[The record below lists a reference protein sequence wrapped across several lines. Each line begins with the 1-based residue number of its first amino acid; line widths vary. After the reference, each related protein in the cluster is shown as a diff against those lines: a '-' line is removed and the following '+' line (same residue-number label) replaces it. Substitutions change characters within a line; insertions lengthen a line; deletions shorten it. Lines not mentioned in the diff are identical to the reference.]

1 MAMTFY
7 YLSGSPFSWKVW
19 LALERKQLAYD
30 LRILSSDAG
39 DLKTA
44 EFTAINP
51 RGKVPAI
58 ADDGFVLYES
68 AAIIEYLE
76 DNYPQSGER
85 LWPHAIRAR
94 ALARRI
100 AGEADSYLYPSVRK
114 LVLELIARREGQ
126 PDAAIIEEAKATLV
140 REFALLERSLSGPFV
155 AGVEPSAADFAHY
168 PLAAIIRRIH
178 VRQPHYKVGD
188 VLANGVREWME
199 QIETLPYFAKTMP
212 PHWRSQ

>member
-44 EFTAINP
+44 EFVAINP

-58 ADDGFVLYES
+58 VDDGFVLYES
-68 AAIIEYLE
+68 AAIIEYLQ
-76 DNYPQSGER
+76 DNYPQSGQP
-85 LWPHAIRAR
+85 LWPHAVRAR

-100 AGEADSYLYPSVRK
+100 AGEADSYIYPSVRK

-126 PDAAIIEEAKATLV
+126 PDAAIIEEAKAALV
-140 REFALLERSLSGPFV
+140 GEFALLERSLLGPFV
-155 AGVEPSAADFAHY
+155 TGSDPSAADFAHY
-168 PLAAIIRRIH
+168 PLAAIIRRIEA
-178 VRQPHYKVGD
+178 RQPHYEVGD
-188 VLANGVREWME
+188 VLPDGIRKWME
-199 QIETLPYFAKTMP
+199 QIGMLPYFAKTTP
-212 PHWRSQ
+212 PHWRPQ

>member
-39 DLKTA
+39 DLKTP
-44 EFTAINP
+44 EFAAINP

-58 ADDGFVLYES
+58 VDDGFVLYES
-68 AAIIEYLE
+68 AAIIEYFE
-76 DNYPQSGER
+76 DNYPQSGQS
-85 LWPHAIRAR
+85 LWPRAIRAR

-100 AGEADSYLYPSVRK
+100 AGEADSYVYPSVRK

-126 PDAAIIEEAKATLV
+126 PDATIIEEAKFTLA
-140 REFALLERSLSGPFV
+140 REFALLENSFLGPFV
-155 AGVEPSAADFAHY
+155 AGTDPSAADFAHY
-168 PLAAIIRRIH
+168 PLVAIIRRIQAK
-178 VRQPHYKVGD
+178 QPHYNVGD
-188 VLANGVREWME
+188 VLADGICKWMDR
-199 QIETLPYFAKTMP
+199 IEALPYFAKTAP
-212 PHWRSQ
+212 PHWRPQ